1 MIYISRSEML
11 DKMQTGAVCSLEY
24 CSFDEKKKK
33 GGEKLVMPEAV
44 LLKSDSEEK
53 VYEKGSAASGSK
65 KRRQLVKKNANH
77 SVFFTR
83 NFRMYVNGQPTAVI
97 RKVHLRLVE
106 RFNGMQVLP

>member
-1 MIYISRSEML
+1 MMYISRSEMM
-11 DKMQTGAVCSLEY
+11 DKMQTGTVCSIEY

-44 LLKSDSEEK
+44 LLRSDTSGK
-53 VYEKGSAASGSK
+53 VYEKGSAASGTK

-83 NFRMYVNGQPTAVI
+83 NFRMYINGQPTAVI